1 MNIFRGERTEAGEA
15 IGGEGRRR
23 CFLDGHSSKQGAD
36 VFYFLGKVSCKVN
49 SSEGGKGGVR
59 GVMREEDK
67 ENSFL
72 GLEAKESIFVI
83 LAENSR
89 STTYM
94 F

>member
-1 MNIFRGERTEAGEA
+1 
-15 IGGEGRRR
+15 
-23 CFLDGHSSKQGAD
+23 
-36 VFYFLGKVSCKVN
+36 
-49 SSEGGKGGVR
+49 
-59 GVMREEDK
+59 MREEDK